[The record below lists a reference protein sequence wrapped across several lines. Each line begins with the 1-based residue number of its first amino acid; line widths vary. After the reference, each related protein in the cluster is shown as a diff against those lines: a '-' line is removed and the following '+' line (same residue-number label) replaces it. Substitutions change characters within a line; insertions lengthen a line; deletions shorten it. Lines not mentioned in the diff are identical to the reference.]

1 MQKKL
6 IAIAVAALASGA
18 VFAQSQVTVYGTVDV
33 GVAHRSSGKTYH
45 IDGTSS
51 SVKSTNAVNASQAAP
66 SIIGFTGVEDLG
78 NGNKALFV
86 LEAGFRADDG
96 DTMGPFFNEQAFLGL
111 TGGWGTAI
119 AGRLQAP
126 RWGFLTA
133 LDPFADG
140 TVGRYSNV
148 YNDQTSTNVGRV
160 NNAVAYVSPS
170 FGGFNVTAAYATN
183 AGLITEQEAIGND
196 GDLVTYTLFPRYT
209 NGPLD
214 VGLVYQDVRMKRAT
228 ENKQRQW
235 TLGAAYD
242 FGAVKLSAAYDDFRG
257 KEALELL
264 NDKKVR
270 SWMLGLS
277 APFGKNVVKFS
288 YNENKAKDAGKARQ
302 FALGY
307 DYNLSKR
314 TNFYA
319 AYAQISNKK
328 GQRFTGVSDVY
339 NDATFA
345 DPQTDLGGSYR
356 RGFQLGIKH
365 TF

>member
-33 GVAHRSSGKTYH
+33 GYSYRSSSMSKEKSQH
-45 IDGTSS
+45 AIDSS
-51 SVKSTNAVNASQAAP
+51 QSAP
-66 SIIGFTGVEDLG
+66 SLIGFTGVEDLG

-96 DTMGPFFNEQAFLGL
+96 DTMDTFFNEQAFLGL

-133 LDPFADG
+133 LDPFGDG

-148 YNDQTSTNVGRV
+148 YNDQLSTNVGRV

-183 AGLITEQEAIGND
+183 AGVLAPQEALGND
-196 GDLVTYTLFPRYT
+196 GDLVTYTLFPHYT

-257 KEALELL
+257 KELLETV

-288 YNENKAKDAGKARQ
+288 YNENKADNAGKARQ
-302 FALGY
+302 FAVGY

-319 AYAQISNKK
+319 AYAHMRNKK
-328 GQRFTGVSDVY
+328 SDGVYTRTASVDGLY
-339 NDATFA
+339 YD
-345 DPQTDLGGSYR
+345 GGDYR
-356 RGFQLGIKH
+356 NGLQLGIKH